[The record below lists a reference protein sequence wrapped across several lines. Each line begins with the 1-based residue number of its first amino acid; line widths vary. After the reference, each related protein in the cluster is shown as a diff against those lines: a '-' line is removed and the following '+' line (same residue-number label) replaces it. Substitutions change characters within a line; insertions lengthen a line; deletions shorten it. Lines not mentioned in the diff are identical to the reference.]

1 MTTYSLYV
9 KTHQVTGLKY
19 LGYTKSSDPHK
30 YTGSGKYW
38 RLHLKKHGKDYNT
51 KILHECNNKEEITT
65 IGTYYSNLW
74 NVVESKEWAN
84 LRPETGDGGGLQ
96 GVWTNPNKGKTF
108 KEIFG
113 EEKAS
118 IIRQKLRNSSFMKTP
133 AGREQHRQRMLRT
146 GGPMKNPETV
156 KKQKAKTSGEN
167 HWIRK
172 NPGLAQ
178 EKMGGENHYSKK
190 EGYVCKTIGEN
201 NPMFGK
207 KVKRVTC
214 EHCNK
219 EVAING
225 YAQWHGDKCKSNFT
239 SLVANTDR

>member
-9 KTHQVTGLKY
+9 KTHRVTGLKY
-19 LGYTKSSDPHK
+19 LGYTKAKDPHC
-30 YTGSGKYW
+30 YSGSGKYW
-38 RLHLKKHGKDYNT
+38 LLHLNKHGKIYET
-51 KILHECNNKEEITT
+51 TILHKCYNKSEITLV
-65 IGTYYSNLW
+65 GTYYSKLW
-74 NVVESKEWAN
+74 NVVESDEWAN
-84 LRPETGDGGGLQ
+84 LKPETGDGGGQ
-96 GVWTNPNKGKTF
+96 PGWKNPNKGKTY
-108 KEIFG
+108 EEMFG
-113 EEKAS
+113 EEKAAT
-118 IIRQKLRNSSFMKTP
+118 IKQTLQNKNFMKTP
-133 AGREQHRQRMLRT
+133 AGRENQRKRMLAT

-156 KKQKAKTSGEN
+156 KKQKVKTSGEN

-178 EKMGGENHYSKK
+178 EKMGGKNHYSKK
-190 EGYVCKTIGEN
+190 EGYVCKTLGEN

-207 KVKRVTC
+207 KVMRVTC

-225 YAQWHGDKCKSNFT
+225 YAQWHGDKCKSNLT